1 MQKIIGSTQ
10 TAKEIR
16 PTRKIFFLVKQKWMN
31 FGTFQFFLWEFVS
44 SRVSAGPLVDDHVS
58 LAQDGDEVLG
68 VEAERADVNDRPVDR
83 NLLQD
88 LVVADFLHDQLVIGV
103 RRASAVQNLGQSKL
117 VES

>member
-1 MQKIIGSTQ
+1 M
-10 TAKEIR
+10 
-16 PTRKIFFLVKQKWMN
+16 
-31 FGTFQFFLWEFVS
+31 
-44 SRVSAGPLVDDHVS
+44 
-58 LAQDGDEVLG
+58 LG